1 MSEII
6 DPPAPS
12 GASIQRLKPNAVGLV
27 GVLFM
32 AVATA
37 APITAMVGNVPIA
50 TGTSR
55 TAWAASWAW
64 ERDSSPPWP
73 TWCSRRR

>member
-27 GVLFM
+27 GVMFM

-37 APITAMVGNVPIA
+37 AHASEPLSAPSA
-50 TGTSR
+50 T
-55 TAWAASWAW
+55 
-64 ERDSSPPWP
+64 
-73 TWCSRRR
+73 TWRA